1 MSQEM
6 APIHGWL
13 DTPRGRALRATES
26 QLIGEALQ
34 DVFGWELVQ
43 VGRWGAHRELIRTG
57 RTRRQIEICAA
68 TTPEPGDVI
77 ARLGQLPLASDS
89 VDAVVLPHTLEFE
102 SDPHGLLREADRVL
116 TGEGQLLVLGFRP
129 LSLWGLR
136 AAAARKGFPP
146 GLRQVLSERRIRDW
160 LVLLGYDV
168 APVRH
173 YLHEWPWGQP
183 RVSGGGLRRGL
194 LNPLPAGAWLL
205 RARKRVYA
213 APSIRLRQRE
223 RARVIGGLVKPAAN
237 RHGE

>member
-1 MSQEM
+1 
-6 APIHGWL
+6 
-13 DTPRGRALRATES
+13 
-26 QLIGEALQ
+26 
-34 DVFGWELVQ
+34 V
-43 VGRWGAHRELIRTG
+43 
-57 RTRRQIEICAA
+57 
-68 TTPEPGDVI
+68 
-77 ARLGQLPLASDS
+77 
-89 VDAVVLPHTLEFE
+89 
-102 SDPHGLLREADRVL
+102 DRVL

-136 AAAARKGFPP
+136 AAVARAGFPP

-183 RVSGGGLRRGL
+183 RGSAGGLRRGL

-213 APSIRLRQRE
+213 VPSIRLRLRE